1 MELNVQGVNDVRQTE
16 IRTVEPL
23 VLFCTFEVDV
33 TVGKLSR
40 CKSPG
45 IDQIPAELIR
55 AVWNILRS
63 EIHKLIFVWNT
74 EKLPQQWKE
83 SVIVPDA
90 AFDFHGDEVTCR
102 GLLIYDT
109 MF

>member
-63 EIHKLIFVWNT
+63 EIHKRI
-74 EKLPQQWKE
+74 
-83 SVIVPDA
+83 
-90 AFDFHGDEVTCR
+90 TCMEYGKIATAVER
-102 GLLIYDT
+102 IRYCT
-109 MF
+109 